1 MKYFF
6 RIVSLLFLIGIPI
19 LYIYYSWN
27 DKDYLRLIIS
37 LIVLI
42 SNIYVI
48 KETFDVV
55 AKNSKDNEDPIEYMR
70 RNLK

>member
-6 RIVSLLFLIGIPI
+6 RFISFLFALGAPITIIVI
-19 LYIYYSWN
+19 SWN
-27 DKDYLRLIIS
+27 DKDYIKLGIS

-42 SNIYVI
+42 SNISVI
-48 KETFDVV
+48 KEIFDFL
-55 AKNSKDNEDPIEYMR
+55 AKNTKDNEDPIEYMK